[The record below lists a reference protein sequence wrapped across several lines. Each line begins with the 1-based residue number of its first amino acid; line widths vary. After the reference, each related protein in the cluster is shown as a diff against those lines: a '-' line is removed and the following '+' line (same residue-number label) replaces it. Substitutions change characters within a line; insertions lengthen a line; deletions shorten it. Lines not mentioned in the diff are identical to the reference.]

1 MNNMKR
7 RYFLKT
13 IGAGTL
19 LLTLPKILTSCAS
32 ETKRP
37 NIMFC
42 IADDWGWP
50 HAGVYGDSVVK
61 TPLFDRIAKEGVFF
75 EHAYVSSPSCTP
87 SRNAILTGQYHWRLG
102 EGA

>member
-1 MNNMKR
+1 MNNIKR
-7 RYFLKT
+7 REFLKT

-19 LLTLPKILTSCAS
+19 LLTLPKFLTSCAS

-50 HAGVYGDSVVK
+50 HAGVYGDQVIK
-61 TPLFDRIAKEGVFF
+61 TLMDHLNIFGDVNYRLQDRPCSYAV
-75 EHAYVSSPSCTP
+75 
-87 SRNAILTGQYHWRLG
+87 
-102 EGA
+102 